1 MESQNPT
8 LMMIKG
14 SLTRPSWA
22 FVLLVFIVAT
32 LFAIQITKR
41 SSIFPI
47 EQLFPVSGRNSRLSD
62 IDSCYGFFTE
72 GPPRMAVKS
81 IVDFGGVGDGKTSNT
96 VAFRRAMKYMESFR
110 VKGGSQLNVP
120 RGRWLTGSFN
130 LTSNFTLF
138 LDDGAVIL
146 GSQVINLISFSLN
159 CIFLIF

>member
-1 MESQNPT
+1 MMESQNPT
-8 LMMIKG
+8 SMMMKG

-22 FVLLVFIVAT
+22 FVLLVFIVAI
-32 LFAIQITKR
+32 LFAIQVTKR
-41 SSIFPI
+41 SIFPI
-47 EQLFPVSGRNSRLSD
+47 EQLFMVTGRNSRLSNT
-62 IDSCYGFFTE
+62 DSCYGFFTE

-96 VAFRRAMKYMESFR
+96 AAFRRAMEYMGSFR

-146 GSQVINLISFSLN
+146 GSQVIRLD
-159 CIFLIF
+159 